1 MPFEASAM
9 LYGEVEGF
17 AIWNFCRR
25 VADGRAGARSHTL
38 LSDGGAL
45 RYGPPPEGRLILRAA
60 AFIIVLKQSM
70 ETDPVTEDLKVIFAS
85 NLISL
90 RTKMGMTQAE
100 LAEKINYS
108 DKSVSKWE
116 RAESLPD
123 VAVVKCMAEIF
134 GVDVDYM
141 LNTHDQWE
149 PAPLKP
155 GASHRKHT
163 NAIIGVC
170 IVGLWTLLLLLFVCF
185 WIVGNTYW
193 LILIAGVP
201 ASLVVALVLN
211 SLWHGGRYNH
221 LIVGLL
227 ILSVFG
233 TVYYILRAYQPWQLV
248 FVLVPAEILVALSAR
263 IRKYRKKP

>member
-1 MPFEASAM
+1 MD
-9 LYGEVEGF
+9 LQK
-17 AIWNFCRR
+17 I
-25 VADGRAGARSHTL
+25 GR
-38 LSDGGAL
+38 
-45 RYGPPPEGRLILRAA
+45 
-60 AFIIVLKQSM
+60 F
-70 ETDPVTEDLKVIFAS
+70 
-85 NLISL
+85 
-90 RTKMGMTQAE
+90 
-100 LAEKINYS
+100 LAERRKTLGLTQRQVAEKLGMS

-134 GVDVDYM
+134 GVNVDYM

-155 GASHRKHT
+155 DASRRRHA

-185 WIVGNTYW
+185 WIVGNMYW

-263 IRKYRKKP
+263 IRKYRKKPKN